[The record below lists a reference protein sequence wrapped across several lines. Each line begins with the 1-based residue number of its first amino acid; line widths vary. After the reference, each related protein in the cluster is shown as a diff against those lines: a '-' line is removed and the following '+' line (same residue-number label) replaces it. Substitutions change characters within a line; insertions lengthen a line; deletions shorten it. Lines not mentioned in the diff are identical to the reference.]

1 MHLDIVSS
9 QNYNLGW
16 DCMSKSH
23 MGKRLDLHVKNKQSF
38 YTYEVWF
45 YIDNISIIWRSKAY
59 KLIKLISTF

>member
-23 MGKRLDLHVKNKQSF
+23 MERSLDLYVKNKQSF
-38 YTYEVWF
+38 YTYEGWF
-45 YIDNISIIWRSKAY
+45 YIDIIGRYYTLIQLITHFLRS
-59 KLIKLISTF
+59 